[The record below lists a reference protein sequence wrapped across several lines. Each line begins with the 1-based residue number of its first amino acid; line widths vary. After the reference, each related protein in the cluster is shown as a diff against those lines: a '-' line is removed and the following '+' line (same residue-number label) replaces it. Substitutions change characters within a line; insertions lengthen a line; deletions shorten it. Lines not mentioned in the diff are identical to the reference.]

1 MTQHNTTFA
10 HTTHLLYFFDH
21 VLLAG
26 RYLQLDAIPSVDSSF
41 CHQRPKAHQRLSWK
55 QHFLSIEGRRMRD
68 QRYPKV
74 SLCLYGKSPF
84 VYMLNSRNDQA
95 LLNVTGVDF
104 TEFDLLLNRFQPLFE
119 SFTVNESTG
128 TVVKTGTGDVR
139 GQLMQRERLVL
150 F

>member
-1 MTQHNTTFA
+1 
-10 HTTHLLYFFDH
+10 
-21 VLLAG
+21 
-26 RYLQLDAIPSVDSSF
+26 
-41 CHQRPKAHQRLSWK
+41 
-55 QHFLSIEGRRMRD
+55 
-68 QRYPKV
+68 
-74 SLCLYGKSPF
+74 
-84 VYMLNSRNDQA
+84 MLNSRNDQA